1 MDMRRFIT
9 VKKPPSSTSEKNLLL
24 VDRVAPT
31 KSGDVVCDDMTLLR
45 ARDWIRRFKA
55 RDPTISKMMMLSGPS
70 GTGKSVLAKLILEEH
85 GYDVFV
91 VTSGQTKK
99 DIVDVL
105 EDVYRSDAKAIIF
118 DDVDIIQ
125 DVVQGIVPEIMK
137 RVNPLKG
144 RRSVTKKDRDL
155 YASTHWFA
163 PIVVTC
169 KRHDY
174 GKIMDVAKQCE
185 VIHITRPSKARIAA
199 FLRSIVAKD
208 RLAGA
213 KDVDIDAI
221 VDASKRD
228 VRQAI
233 VALDMAIRG
242 GGGGQG
248 TKSLGSK
255 DEDIDA
261 IHAVNILMKSSRTGP
276 GCKVALRLAQM
287 DLSVIPLMVHENYL
301 DVCQIHHD
309 GPDEGLRRA
318 ATAIDDISN
327 GDVAEN
333 MMYAT
338 GNFDMYD
345 VCSVFSVVGPSAA
358 VRTQSTRDVRFGN
371 LWSKISNMYV
381 RRRVLNEL
389 RDAVPAVR
397 NASGILGQYDTIQ
410 LLRAKYEAAPLTD
423 LKGLARICDYPDE
436 LVRICRFGLRSQ
448 PMSLVS
454 LQTIQKRL
462 IKEKKEDQGTIP

>member
-1 MDMRRFIT
+1 MDVRRFIT
-9 VKKPPSSTSEKNLLL
+9 VKKPPPPASDRLL
-24 VDRVAPT
+24 DRVAPK

-55 RDPTISKMMMLSGPS
+55 RDPTISKMMMLSGAS
-70 GTGKSVLAKLILEEH
+70 GIGKSVLARLILEEH

-91 VTSGQTKK
+91 VTSAQTKK

-144 RRSVTKKDRDL
+144 RRSVTKKDRET

-174 GKIMDVAKQCE
+174 GKIVDVAKQCE
-185 VIHITRPSKARIAA
+185 VIHMVKPPKTRIAA
-199 FLRSIVAKD
+199 FLRRIVETE
-208 RLAGA
+208 RLG
-213 KDVDIDAI
+213 KHIDVDAI
-221 VDASKRD
+221 VDAARRD
-228 VRQAI
+228 VRQAV
-233 VALDMAIRG
+233 VALDMAARG
-242 GGGGQG
+242 SKTSQQQPLSGG
-248 TKSLGSK
+248 K

-276 GCKVALRLAQM
+276 GVKVALRLAQM
-287 DLSVIPLMVHENYL
+287 DLSVIPLMIHENYL
-301 DVCQIHHD
+301 DACQLHHHE

-318 ATAIDDISN
+318 AKAIDDISN

-338 GNFDMYD
+338 GQFDMYD

-410 LLRAKYEAAPLTD
+410 LLRQKYQATLTD
-423 LKGLARICDYPDE
+423 VKGLAGVCEYPDE
-436 LVRICRFGLRSQ
+436 LVRICRFGLRPQ

-462 IKEKKEDQGTIP
+462 IKEKKEADGTIAP

>member
-1 MDMRRFIT
+1 MDVRRFIT
-9 VKKPPSSTSEKNLLL
+9 VKKPPPPASDRLL
-24 VDRVAPT
+24 DRVAPA

-55 RDPTISKMMMLSGPS
+55 RDPTISKMMMLSGAS
-70 GTGKSVLAKLILEEH
+70 GIGKSVLARLILEEH

-174 GKIMDVAKQCE
+174 GKIVDVAKQCE
-185 VIHITRPSKARIAA
+185 VIHMVKPSKAKIAA
-199 FLRSIVAKD
+199 FLRRIVETE
-208 RLAGA
+208 RLG
-213 KDVDIDAI
+213 KHIDVDAI
-221 VDASKRD
+221 VDAARRD
-228 VRQAI
+228 VRQAV
-233 VALDMAIRG
+233 VALDMASRG
-242 GGGGQG
+242 GPTRASQPLSGAN
-248 TKSLGSK
+248 K

-276 GCKVALRLAQM
+276 GVKVALRLAQM
-287 DLSVIPLMVHENYL
+287 DLSVIPLMIHENYL
-301 DVCQIHHD
+301 DACQLHHE

-318 ATAIDDISN
+318 ATAVDDISN

-333 MMYAT
+333 TMYAT

-345 VCSVFSVVGPSAA
+345 VCSVFSVVRPAAA

-397 NASGILGQYDTIQ
+397 NASGIVGQYDTIQ
-410 LLRAKYEAAPLTD
+410 LLRRKYEAAPLTD
-423 LKGLARICDYPDE
+423 LKGLARVCEYPDE

-462 IKEKKEDQGTIP
+462 IKEKKDPVPQ

>member
-9 VKKPPSSTSEKNLLL
+9 VKKPPSDAGKTLLL

-45 ARDWIRRFKA
+45 ARDWIRRFGA
-55 RDPTISKMMMLSGPS
+55 RDPIISKMMMLSGPS

-105 EDVYRSDAKAIIF
+105 EDIYRSDAKAIIF

-125 DVVQGIVPEIMK
+125 DVVQGIMPEIMK

-144 RRSVTKKDRDL
+144 RRNVTKKDRDL

-174 GKIMDVAKQCE
+174 GKIMDIAKQCE
-185 VIHITRPSKARIAA
+185 IIHMARPSKARIAA
-199 FLRSIVAKD
+199 FLRSIAAKD
-208 RLAGA
+208 PALRLAT

-233 VALDMAIRG
+233 VALDMASRG
-242 GGGGQG
+242 GSQLPGA
-248 TKSLGSK
+248 K

-309 GPDEGLRRA
+309 GLRRA

-397 NASGILGQYDTIQ
+397 NASGILDQYDTIQ
-410 LLRAKYEAAPLTD
+410 LLRATYEAAPLSD
-423 LKGLARICDYPDE
+423 LKELARVCEYPDE
-436 LVRICRFGLRSQ
+436 LVRICRFGIRSQ
-448 PMSLVS
+448 PTSLVS

-462 IKEKKEDQGTIP
+462 IKEKKEDPSIIS